1 MSCPGRT
8 RLFSRRLVCAQMPS
22 NEIRIIGGRFKGRK
36 LRFPNTS
43 NLRPTLGRVRETLF
57 NWLAADIDGA
67 RCLDLFAGSGAL
79 GFEALS
85 RGAAEVTYVER
96 NRKAASAIKSN
107 ITLLGVEQAS
117 VHCVDARQFLT
128 RDTSAWDIVFF
139 DPPFTTSAAELL
151 DLLLT
156 DSRLR
161 EQGHIYVER
170 PKREALPESSRLVKQ
185 ATAGD
190 CRFGLLASH

>member
-1 MSCPGRT
+1 M
-8 RLFSRRLVCAQMPS
+8 AN

-36 LRFPNTS
+36 LRFPDIPD
-43 NLRPTLGRVRETLF
+43 LRPTLGRVRETLF
-57 NWLAADIDGA
+57 NWLAVDVDGA

-107 ITLLGVEQAS
+107 IALLGIEQAS
-117 VHCVDARQFLT
+117 VHCVDARQFLG
-128 RDTSAWDIVFF
+128 RDRGAWDIVFF
-139 DPPFTTSAAELL
+139 DPPFAASTCGLL

-156 DSRLR
+156 ESRLR
-161 EQGHIYVER
+161 PRGRVYVEGPR
-170 PKREALPESSRLVKQ
+170 REALPESSRLIKE

-190 CRFGLLASH
+190 CRFGLLATD

>member
-1 MSCPGRT
+1 M
-8 RLFSRRLVCAQMPS
+8 AN

-36 LRFPNTS
+36 LRFPDIPD
-43 NLRPTLGRVRETLF
+43 LRPTLGRVRETLF
-57 NWLAADIDGA
+57 NWLAAEVDGA

-107 ITLLGVEQAS
+107 IKLLGVEQAN
-117 VHCVDARQFLT
+117 VHCGAAESFLA

-139 DPPFTTSAAELL
+139 DPPFASNAAELL

-161 EQGHIYVER
+161 EHGHIYVER
-170 PKREALPESSRLVKQ
+170 PKREALPVSARLIKQ

-190 CRFGLLASH
+190 CRFGLLATH

>member
-1 MSCPGRT
+1 M
-8 RLFSRRLVCAQMPS
+8 AN

-36 LRFPNTS
+36 LRFPATS
-43 NLRPTLGRVRETLF
+43 DLRPTLGRVRETLF
-57 NWLAADIDGA
+57 NWLAAEIAGA

-107 ITLLGVEQAS
+107 VALLGIEQAS
-117 VHCVDARQFLT
+117 VHCVDARQFLG
-128 RDTSAWDIVFF
+128 RDRGAWDIVFF
-139 DPPFTTSAAELL
+139 DPPFAASACGLL

-161 EQGHIYVER
+161 PRGRVYVER
-170 PKREALPESSRLVKQ
+170 PRREALPEPSRLIKE

-190 CRFGLLASH
+190 CRFGLLATD